1 MPDDDVEGWNEPVGQ
16 PSALERLRAMWQEA
30 LAVPSPDINEGID
43 ELVTCSVV
51 SIRYALLTQLL
62 GKLADPTRDAL
73 SIQRG
78 EAATAAAD
86 GRWDARSFCQAN
98 VVPWVGETSQVLG
111 TSPDPYV
118 NNPLRRP
125 RLDAGYEPRRDRA
138 LWDKLTETLAL
149 VQERND
155 PEYTET
161 QLRFCLASLT
171 RQYNALV
178 VQFDVPQRISLD
190 ATTSIV
196 TRYLQEPSGGERAQ
210 IIVAA
215 LMRTIGQRFQ
225 MFDRVDRQGINEAD
239 AANDN
244 PGDVICYLHD
254 EPVLSV
260 EVKDRDVT
268 LDDVDT
274 AILKARRSR
283 ITELLLATVT
293 PQADDV
299 SVVQRTAQEFS
310 LGTNVYHLHIDALI
324 RVVLAIAGEASRV
337 EFLTLVGEELN
348 DRVTQPAHKLAWQ
361 ELLRNI

>member
-1 MPDDDVEGWNEPVGQ
+1 
-16 PSALERLRAMWQEA
+16 MWQEA
-30 LAVPSPDINEGID
+30 LAVPTPEIDEGID
-43 ELVTCSVV
+43 ELITCSVV

-62 GKLADPTRDAL
+62 GKLSDPTRDAL

-86 GRWDARSFCQAN
+86 GRWDARSFCQAS
-98 VVPWVGETSQVLG
+98 VVPWVAETSQVLG

-138 LWDKLTETLAL
+138 LWDKLTETLAV
-149 VQERND
+149 VQERNA

-161 QLRFCLASLT
+161 QLRLCLVSLT
-171 RQYNALV
+171 RQYNALA

-190 ATTSIV
+190 TAASVV
-196 TRYLQEPSGGERAQ
+196 TRYLQEPSGGERPQ

-225 MFDRVDRQGINEAD
+225 IFDRVDRQGINEAD
-239 AANDN
+239 AATDS
-244 PGDVICYLHD
+244 PGDVICYQND
-254 EPVLSV
+254 EQVLSV
-260 EVKDRDVT
+260 EVKDRAVT

-283 ITELLLATVT
+283 ITELLFATVT

-299 SVVQRTAQEFS
+299 RVVERTAQEFS
-310 LGTNVYHLHIDALI
+310 LGINVYQLHIEALM
-324 RVVLAIAGEASRV
+324 RVILAIAGEASRV

-361 ELLRNI
+361 QLLRNI